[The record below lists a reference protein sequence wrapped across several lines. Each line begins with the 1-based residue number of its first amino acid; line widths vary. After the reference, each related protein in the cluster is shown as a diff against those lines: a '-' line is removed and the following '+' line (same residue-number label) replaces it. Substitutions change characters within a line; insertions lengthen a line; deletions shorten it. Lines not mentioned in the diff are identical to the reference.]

1 MKIPEKYTLM
11 PFQEEG
17 VEYIISRKYCLVGDD
32 MGLGKSLQ
40 ALAAVVALKA
50 KRVLIIC
57 PGMLVEQWLRLVA
70 EWNIGQDTYYIGRVD
85 ASVPICNS
93 FSHWLLVSSYG
104 YASTNNALRDL
115 HYDLVVIDESHAL
128 KNHTAKRTKR
138 ILGKGTL
145 LHKAERV
152 VLMSGTPVMNR
163 PAELYI
169 MLKTFCPKLL
179 GKYVRWDLFARRFCG
194 FAAKGATHTDELA
207 IILKEFMLRRTKEE
221 VLDQLPPVV
230 EQKIYIEGIKV
241 PDDEF
246 LPTLRRM
253 IAEQKIPHIVGYI
266 KEILQTVDKILL
278 ICYHRDTIKEI
289 QTQLQ
294 QNAVTIYGGQDHA
307 LREVNLSRF
316 KTDPECRVLIG
327 QINTIGFGVDG
338 LQHVCDR
345 IVFGEIDW
353 SPGVLAQ
360 AIDRLRR
367 FGQTKTVFV
376 DYIIAKGTLE
386 ERIDAKLKW
395 KRKVIKELTE
405 TETMPPKKTSTP
417 KVAGLEEAV
426 NLFARLIATHV
437 VEMMN
442 GEVPFSDP
450 KSQST
455 VMVAD
460 ATTPP
465 TKQVQ
470 TVVTSAETPSAQ
482 TVEVIYQGQAG
493 NTSTSVETVFESGLL
508 DDEDGMELIGAPTP
522 APKAD
527 AGVVKPVVEPV
538 QITTVVEV
546 IPALIASPSEDVTIQ
561 TVSDR
566 VYALLE
572 VLEEGGVP
580 KQAAMDYYRNQL
592 INGLSASQLK
602 GLKYGEL
609 VQVNDKL
616 DRIDSSKL
624 IVNLKQDDDGGI

>member
-1 MKIPEKYTLM
+1 MRIPDKYTLM

-17 VEYIISRKYCLVGDD
+17 VRYIISRKYCLVGDD

-57 PGMLVEQWLRLVA
+57 PGMLVEQWLRLAA

-115 HYDLVVIDESHAL
+115 SYDLVVIDESHAL
-128 KNHTAKRTKR
+128 KNPTAKRTKR
-138 ILGKGTL
+138 ILGKGSL
-145 LHKAERV
+145 LKNAERV

-169 MLKTFCPKLL
+169 MLKTFCPDLL
-179 GKYVRWDLFARRFCG
+179 GEYVRWDLFVRRYCG

-230 EQKIYIEGIKV
+230 EQKIYIEGIKSPV
-241 PDDEF
+241 YEF
-246 LPTLRRM
+246 LPTQRRFLA
-253 IAEQKIPHIVGYI
+253 IHKTPFIVDYV
-266 KEILQTVDKILL
+266 KELLQTVDKILL
-278 ICYHRDTIKEI
+278 ICYHRETIKEI

-294 QNAVTIYGGQDHA
+294 NAVTIRGGQDHE
-307 LREVNLSRF
+307 LRESNLTKF

-367 FGQTKTVFV
+367 FGQTRTVFV

-386 ERIDAKLKW
+386 ERIDSKLKW

-417 KVAGLEEAV
+417 KVAGLEDAV
-426 NLFARLIATHV
+426 NLFARLIAGHLAELINENAPQV
-437 VEMMN
+437 APPVME
-442 GEVPFSDP
+442 EVAEAILGSA
-450 KSQST
+450 ST
-455 VMVAD
+455 LV
-460 ATTPP
+460 P
-465 TKQVQ
+465 T
-470 TVVTSAETPSAQ
+470 VT
-482 TVEVIYQGQAG
+482 
-493 NTSTSVETVFESGLL
+493 L

-546 IPALIASPSEDVTIQ
+546 IPVATASPSEDVTIQ

-616 DRIDSSKL
+616 DRIDPTKL

>member
-11 PFQEEG
+11 PFQEIG

-57 PGMLVEQWLRLVA
+57 PGMLVEQWLRLAA

-93 FSHWLLVSSYG
+93 FSHWMLVSSYG

-179 GKYVRWDLFARRFCG
+179 GKYVRWDLFVRRFCG

-246 LPTLRRM
+246 LPTLRRL
-253 IAEQKIPHIVGYI
+253 IAEQKTPHIVGYI

-294 QNAVTIYGGQDHA
+294 QNAVTIYGGQDHV
-307 LREVNLSRF
+307 LRESNLTKF

-386 ERIDAKLKW
+386 ERIDSKLKW

-417 KVAGLEEAV
+417 KVAGLDDAV
-426 NLFARLIATHV
+426 KLFALLIAENLAELLKENMPQAVAPELDQEYSPVAATV
-437 VEMMN
+437 LKELFI
-442 GEVPFSDP
+442 EAKPTLVP
-450 KSQST
+450 T
-455 VMVAD
+455 V
-460 ATTPP
+460 T
-465 TKQVQ
+465 
-470 TVVTSAETPSAQ
+470 
-482 TVEVIYQGQAG
+482 
-493 NTSTSVETVFESGLL
+493 L

-522 APKAD
+522 APKPQT
-527 AGVVKPVVEPV
+527 V
-538 QITTVVEV
+538 TTVSPVESTTLPPSVSTVSDSPVSNPLPVTTVEV
-546 IPALIASPSEDVTIQ
+546 IPADVTIQ

-592 INGLSASQLK
+592 INDLSASQLK

-616 DRIDSSKL
+616 DRIDPTKL
-624 IVNLKQDDDGGI
+624 IANLKQDDDGGI

>member
-1 MKIPEKYTLM
+1 MEKASHRMKIPDKYTLM
-11 PFQEEG
+11 PFQRLG
-17 VEYIISRKYCLVGDD
+17 VEYIVSRKYCLLGDD

-40 ALAAVVALKA
+40 ALAAVAALKA

-57 PGMLVEQWLRLVA
+57 PGMLVEQWLRLSA
-70 EWNIGQDTYYIGRVD
+70 EWNIGHDHYYIGRVD

-93 FSHWLLVSSYG
+93 FPHWLLVSSYG

-115 HYDLVVIDESHAL
+115 SYDLVVIDESHAL
-128 KNHTAKRTKR
+128 KNPTAKRTKR
-138 ILGKGTL
+138 ILGKGSL
-145 LHKAERV
+145 LKNAERV
-152 VLMSGTPVMNR
+152 VLMSGTPILNR

-169 MLKTFCPKLL
+169 MLKTFCPDLL
-179 GKYVRWDLFARRFCG
+179 GKYVRWDLFVRRYCG

-246 LPTLRRM
+246 LPTLRRL
-253 IAEQKIPHIVGYI
+253 IAEQKTPHIVGYI

-294 QNAVTIYGGQDHA
+294 HNAVTIYGGQDHE
-307 LREVNLSRF
+307 LRERNLTRF

-386 ERIDAKLKW
+386 ERIDSKLKW

-417 KVAGLEEAV
+417 KVAGLEDAV
-426 NLFARLIATHV
+426 NLFARLIAGHLAELINENT
-437 VEMMN
+437 
-442 GEVPFSDP
+442 PTLTTT
-450 KSQST
+450 T
-455 VMVAD
+455 VLEDVTAAIIATEAQVTEIEEGMAD
-460 ATTPP
+460 ARAGRVRTTEQL
-465 TKQVQ
+465 K
-470 TVVTSAETPSAQ
+470 AD
-482 TVEVIYQGQAG
+482 I
-493 NTSTSVETVFESGLL
+493 L

-527 AGVVKPVVEPV
+527 VGVAKPVAEPV

-602 GLKYGEL
+602 GLKPSEL

-616 DRIDSSKL
+616 DRIDPTKL
-624 IVNLKQDDDGGI
+624 IANLKQDDDGGI

>member
-17 VEYIISRKYCLVGDD
+17 IEYLVSRKYCLLGDS
-32 MGLGKSLQ
+32 MGLGKSIQ
-40 ALAAVVALKA
+40 ALGAVVALKA

-57 PGMLVEQWLRLVA
+57 PSMLIEQWLRLAA
-70 EWNIGQDTYYIGRVD
+70 EWNIGHYPYYIGRVD

-115 HYDLVVIDESHAL
+115 SYDLVVIDESHAL
-128 KNHTAKRTKR
+128 KNPTAKRTKR
-138 ILGKGTL
+138 ILGKGSL
-145 LHKAERV
+145 LKNAERV
-152 VLMSGTPVMNR
+152 VLMSGTPILNR

-169 MLKTFCPKLL
+169 MLKTFCPDLL
-179 GKYVRWDLFARRFCG
+179 GKYVRWDLFVRRYCG

-246 LPTLRRM
+246 LPTLRRL

-289 QTQLQ
+289 QTQLK
-294 QNAVTIYGGQDHA
+294 QNAVTIYGGQDHV
-307 LREVNLSRF
+307 LRESNLTKF

-386 ERIDAKLKW
+386 ERIDSKLKW

-405 TETMPPKKTSTP
+405 NETMPPKKTSTP

-426 NLFARLIATHV
+426 NMFARLIAGHLAELINENAPQV
-437 VEMMN
+437 APPVME
-442 GEVPFSDP
+442 EVAEAILGPAP
-450 KSQST
+450 TLIPT
-455 VMVAD
+455 V
-460 ATTPP
+460 T
-465 TKQVQ
+465 
-470 TVVTSAETPSAQ
+470 
-482 TVEVIYQGQAG
+482 
-493 NTSTSVETVFESGLL
+493 L

-522 APKAD
+522 APKPE
-527 AGVVKPVVEPV
+527 PVVNSVAATATVVNAPEIANV
-538 QITTVVEV
+538 TTVEV
-546 IPALIASPSEDVTIQ
+546 IPADVTIQ

-616 DRIDSSKL
+616 DRIDSAKL
-624 IVNLKQDDDGGI
+624 IANLKQDDDGGI

>member
-1 MKIPEKYTLM
+1 MKTPEKYTLM

-17 VEYIISRKYCLVGDD
+17 VRYIVSRKYCLLGDD

-57 PGMLVEQWLRLVA
+57 PGMLVEQWLRLA
-70 EWNIGQDTYYIGRVD
+70 TEWNIGHDPYYIGRVD
-85 ASVPICNS
+85 ASAPICNS

-115 HYDLVVIDESHAL
+115 SYDLVVIDESHAL
-128 KNHTAKRTKR
+128 KNPTAKRTKR
-138 ILGKGTL
+138 ILGKGSL
-145 LHKAERV
+145 LKNAERV
-152 VLMSGTPVMNR
+152 VLMSGTPILNR

-169 MLKTFCPKLL
+169 MLKTFCPDLL
-179 GKYVRWDLFARRFCG
+179 GKYARWDLFVRRYCG

-230 EQKIYIEGIKV
+230 EQKIYVEGIKV

-246 LPTLRRM
+246 LPTLRRL
-253 IAEQKIPHIVGYI
+253 IAEQKIPHIVSYI

-294 QNAVTIYGGQDHA
+294 QNAVTIYGGQDHV
-307 LREVNLSRF
+307 LRESNLTKF

-386 ERIDAKLKW
+386 ERIDSKLKW

-417 KVAGLEEAV
+417 KVAGLEDAV
-426 NLFARLIATHV
+426 NMLARLIATHV

-442 GEVPFSDP
+442 NGSLPV
-450 KSQST
+450 T
-455 VMVAD
+455 
-460 ATTPP
+460 TTPAEE
-465 TKQVQ
+465 
-470 TVVTSAETPSAQ
+470 SAAERAAEYV
-482 TVEVIYQGQAG
+482 VEVSSTGLPLGPQGF
-493 NTSTSVETVFESGLL
+493 NPLL

-522 APKAD
+522 APKPQV
-527 AGVVKPVVEPV
+527 GTSSVVSAESPVSAPSVPIV
-538 QITTVVEV
+538 VDSLPSDPITTVEV
-546 IPALIASPSEDVTIQ
+546 IPAEVTIQ

-592 INGLSASQLK
+592 INSLSASQLK

-616 DRIDSSKL
+616 DRINPEKL
-624 IVNLKQDDDGGI
+624 IANLKQDDEGGI